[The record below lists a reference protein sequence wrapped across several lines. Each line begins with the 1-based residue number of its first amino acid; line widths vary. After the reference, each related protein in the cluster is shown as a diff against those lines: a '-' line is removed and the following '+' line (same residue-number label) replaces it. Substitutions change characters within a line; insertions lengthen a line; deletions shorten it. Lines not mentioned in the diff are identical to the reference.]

1 MPIPLSP
8 EKLARQEKH
17 RTRELAKA
25 LSRLLAIRMREMLSL
40 SLSVS
45 KRRMQADGYTVAQ
58 FERRYRKGLRANVP
72 ADAGRILLVDDVMT
86 RGSTAAQALRAIRE
100 QQPEAVVVVATA
112 GQMIV
117 KEAVAEDA
125 AFASSV

>member
-1 MPIPLSP
+1 
-8 EKLARQEKH
+8 
-17 RTRELAKA
+17 
-25 LSRLLAIRMREMLSL
+25 MLSL

-58 FERRYRKGLRANVP
+58 FEGRYREALLAKVP
-72 ADAGRILLVDDVMT
+72 ADGRRILLVNNVIT

-112 GQMIV
+112 GQMIM
-117 KEAVAEDA
+117 KEAVVDDA
-125 AFASSV
+125 GFVSSV